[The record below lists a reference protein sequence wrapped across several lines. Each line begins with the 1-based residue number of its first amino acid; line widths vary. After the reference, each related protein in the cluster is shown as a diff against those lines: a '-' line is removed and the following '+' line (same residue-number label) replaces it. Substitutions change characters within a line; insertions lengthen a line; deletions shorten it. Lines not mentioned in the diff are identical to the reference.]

1 MSKRSEKPKKRRS
14 NEREVKLKYSTE
26 KVDMPPL
33 VWATIHGVGEF
44 IPIEELTIVVPNK
57 KARHRKG
64 KSDE

>member
-1 MSKRSEKPKKRRS
+1 MSEKPKKPRS
-14 NEREVKLKYSTE
+14 NVREVNE

-33 VWATIHGVGEF
+33 VWATIHGVNEF